1 MRTLASYLQLMVWTR
16 AWVFAAVVLVAACST
31 AGVAPGTPI
40 ASPARSAATLF
51 LPRCPSSVR
60 PQSELDFAGLPPLV
74 PSGPPLKCLLNASNG
89 GTPYDS
95 PYDASIELDG
105 GRMLHLYERRG
116 GLLRKSTVPPRS
128 QVEGLRKVGDVSW
141 MWTIL
146 PGPTASLTATLN
158 GIYVEL
164 DLPGDQSELDVLG
177 AIASSLRPVSSL
189 PRPSAREIC
198 AALPVSTNP
207 ITVAA
212 AFDSTA
218 AAVARWQETPEATA
232 GPLVTAGPH
241 LVSSPWRDHPADEP
255 VAVCYLDG
263 DFGVPKGGPPGAGT
277 SATPMPNWSRVVYL
291 VGVDRH
297 PIGWTYGW
305 KDRIAIRD
313 PGR

>member
-1 MRTLASYLQLMVWTR
+1 MFKIR
-16 AWVFAAVVLVAACST
+16 AWPFAALVLVAACGP
-31 AGVAPGTPI
+31 AVVAPTSSS

-51 LPRCPSSVR
+51 LPRCPSSPR

-74 PSGPPLKCLLNASNG
+74 PSGPPLKCLLTASNG

-105 GRMLHLYERRG
+105 GRVLHLYERRG
-116 GLLRKSTVPPRS
+116 GLPQKSGLPPT
-128 QVEGLRKVGDVSW
+128 QVEGLRTVGGVPW

-146 PGPTASLTATLN
+146 SGPTASLTTVLS
-158 GIYVEL
+158 GVYVEL
-164 DLPGDQSELDVLG
+164 DLPGDQAELDALAAV
-177 AIASSLRPVSSL
+177 ASGLRPVIAL

-198 AALPVSTNP
+198 AALQVSINR

-218 AAVARWQETPEATA
+218 AAVARWQETPEPTA

-241 LVSSPWRDHPADEP
+241 VVISPWRDHPADEP

-263 DFGVPKGGPPGAGT
+263 DFGTPKGGPPGPGT

-291 VGVDRH
+291 VGVNRY
-297 PIGWTYGW
+297 PIGSIYGW
-305 KDRIAIRD
+305 VDRIAIHD
-313 PGR
+313 PGP